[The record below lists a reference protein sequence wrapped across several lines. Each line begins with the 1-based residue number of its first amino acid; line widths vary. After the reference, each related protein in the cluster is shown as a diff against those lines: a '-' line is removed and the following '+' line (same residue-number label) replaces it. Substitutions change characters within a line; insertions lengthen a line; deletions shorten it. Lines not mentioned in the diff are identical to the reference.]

1 MPVTVVSIFERRLIQ
16 MEYGS
21 STVTR
26 MGAGGRMV
34 QNEAK
39 SGAYYTSSQIKVLS
53 DMFDFSEEPTT
64 CFDPTCGD
72 GQMLVN
78 VTGKKVGD
86 NKALF
91 GVEIRQSAAQATK
104 ERPEFEEVLLAD
116 FTNGVKIK
124 NKHMTFIAGN
134 PPYMEEVESSMER
147 KRLEEICLDK
157 VTNNYLKRGGI
168 LVWIIPINAF
178 LKLTTQR
185 VFASH
190 YEILSVW
197 RFEEEEFLKW
207 HQVIIVAKKIDRCF
221 PEPEKVKEQLEKYTN
236 DDGELIRELPATF
249 EGTEFYHS
257 VKVPP
262 SDPEGL
268 IPFCTQQFDAEGA
281 YAFLINSPEVYKEH
295 LRSVDSITT
304 QVPFQAGSVGKPPIP
319 LKKDS
324 LYLLATS
331 GAVGDGVVGV
341 EGEDLHLMRG
351 VAEVVEDVRDVTE
364 EGKGEDPV
372 IEVTSHTSITVSVIE
387 TSGLITYLQ

>member
-1 MPVTVVSIFERRLIQ
+1 MD
-16 MEYGS
+16 YGTN
-21 STVTR
+21 TVTR
-26 MGAGGRMV
+26 KGAGGRMV
-34 QNEAK
+34 QSEAK
-39 SGAYYTSSQIKVLS
+39 SGFYPTSTQIGVMY
-53 DMFDFSEEPTT
+53 DMFDFGTEPVV

-72 GQMLVN
+72 GEMLIRI
-78 VTGKKVGD
+78 TGKKVGD

-91 GVEIRQSAAQATK
+91 GCEVRQDAARETEA
-104 ERPEFEEVLLAD
+104 RPEYTSVLPAD
-116 FTNGVKIK
+116 YLRGVVIK
-124 NKHMTFIAGN
+124 NKFITFVAAN
-134 PPYMEEVESSMER
+134 FPYLEILEGSQGRRRFEEDAF
-147 KRLEEICLDK
+147 DK
-157 VTNNYLKRGGI
+157 TTNNYLKKGGI
-168 LVWIIPINAF
+168 MVHIIPINTF

-185 VFASH
+185 VLASH

-197 RFEEEEFLKW
+197 RFEKEEWEKW
-207 HQVIIVAKKIDRCF
+207 HQVILVLRKKDRCF
-221 PEPEKVKEQLEKYTN
+221 PEPETVKEQLEKYAN
-236 DDGELIRELPATF
+236 DDGELIKELPETF
-249 EGTEFYHS
+249 KGTEYYHS

-268 IPFCTQQFDAEGA
+268 IPFCTKEFDAEGA

-295 LRSVDSITT
+295 MRSVDSVVT

-351 VAEVVEDVRDVTE
+351 VAEIVEDVRDVTE
-364 EGKGEDPV
+364 EGKGDNPV
-372 IEVTSHTSITVSVIE
+372 VEVTSHTSITVSVIE